1 MKKLNIMAL
10 ICLFSLFVNRVYGQV
25 VEVSGH
31 VYERLAERSEPIP
44 GVTVMIR
51 GEKGEKGNGALTKMD
66 GSFRLKAD
74 RNATLI
80 FSYMGF
86 RTVEM
91 KVAKAKKNM
100 DVFMEE
106 SVNTMDETVVVAY
119 QSQSR
124 ADVGASVTVVNTKD
138 LPPAPVS
145 NVMELLQG
153 RVAGLNVQQNN
164 GAPGSI
170 GTYTIRG
177 ISDISV
183 QGVGDGED
191 EQYILG
197 SSAPLF
203 VIDGIPQEDVGDYDA
218 NGLLSGSGVSPL
230 SSLPFEDIE
239 DITVLKD
246 AAATAQYGS
255 RGAYGVILIRT
266 KRGNSAKPQIDF
278 SMDMKVN
285 IPPRLRDVLVGR
297 AERMSRIDQIL
308 QNDTSRWNGYYD
320 VNGNQALTD
329 SLNPY
334 YNNNTDWQ
342 GNYYRRTVNQTYN
355 LSVKGG
361 STKFNYKINGNYYS
375 EEGIITNTDF
385 NRYGIRT
392 NMGYAPTEK
401 FNLYVGVNATLG
413 ITGSGSGNALQQTGV
428 ASGASASSLLPPPSI
443 YSASNAAL
451 GALMVEQNTTSVSYD
466 ANINMNYQLPWNIR
480 WNVTAGYTYNNTENE
495 KFTPGMLN
503 SNQAQLYGL
512 SKYSDRL
519 YGRTSLSYSGSTG
532 ILKYGLTVTGE
543 ISSNR
548 SNGNEIKQ
556 TGLVNDYLWGPLGY
570 ASSWAEAVTS
580 EEDNTVSF
588 NIAPTIGF
596 KNLTG
601 GKDKYVITP
610 TIRPEANSA
619 YGRGVKWVVN
629 PGVSV
634 RWNFD
639 EEKFF
644 KKLNWNWVDYSAIR
658 ASWGRV
664 VKYKA
669 TKYDVWGNYLLGS
682 DTYNGNTV
690 IPIDFGNMPNNNIDP
705 ITTTQWNVGLD
716 FGLWNNRLSFQ
727 GDWYYK
733 QVDNQLS
740 SIELADHNGFD
751 KVPTTEVSLVNYGME
766 LALVVRPFR
775 PKSNW
780 SMDIMT
786 NFTINRDVMTKLPDE
801 ARMIINSKAEVVNK
815 LGSNAMSNFL
825 YVYKGVYATDADVPV
840 DPATGLRLRV
850 GGEGV
855 SSDNPNAYFKAGDP
869 IWADLNGD
877 YVIDEKDKA
886 IVGNSQPR
894 VIGGLSVNLRYKN
907 LALFTSCSFTLRR
920 DIVNQVLANNFAS
933 LNDPNIKGGDGM
945 YKNAALTPIS
955 AYDFWTPTNTHADYP
970 NPYDYQHSSVI
981 KPFRADQTLFL
992 EDGSYFK
999 INAITLSYTLPK
1011 KWTNFIRIRHAS
1023 IRMSLNN
1030 LYTFTKYSG
1039 INPENVSSIG
1049 WDQSGGYPN
1058 ARTFSMG
1065 LTIGL

>member
-1 MKKLNIMAL
+1 M
-10 ICLFSLFVNRVYGQV
+10 
-25 VEVSGH
+25 
-31 VYERLAERSEPIP
+31 
-44 GVTVMIR
+44 
-51 GEKGEKGNGALTKMD
+51 
-66 GSFRLKAD
+66 
-74 RNATLI
+74 
-80 FSYMGF
+80 
-86 RTVEM
+86 
-91 KVAKAKKNM
+91 
-100 DVFMEE
+100 
-106 SVNTMDETVVVAY
+106 
-119 QSQSR
+119 
-124 ADVGASVTVVNTKD
+124 
-138 LPPAPVS
+138 
-145 NVMELLQG
+145 
-153 RVAGLNVQQNN
+153 
-164 GAPGSI
+164 
-170 GTYTIRG
+170 
-177 ISDISV
+177 
-183 QGVGDGED
+183 
-191 EQYILG
+191 
-197 SSAPLF
+197 
-203 VIDGIPQEDVGDYDA
+203 
-218 NGLLSGSGVSPL
+218 
-230 SSLPFEDIE
+230 
-239 DITVLKD
+239 
-246 AAATAQYGS
+246 
-255 RGAYGVILIRT
+255 
-266 KRGNSAKPQIDF
+266 
-278 SMDMKVN
+278 
-285 IPPRLRDVLVGR
+285 
-297 AERMSRIDQIL
+297 
-308 QNDTSRWNGYYD
+308 
-320 VNGNQALTD
+320 
-329 SLNPY
+329 
-334 YNNNTDWQ
+334 
-342 GNYYRRTVNQTYN
+342 
-355 LSVKGG
+355 
-361 STKFNYKINGNYYS
+361 
-375 EEGIITNTDF
+375 
-385 NRYGIRT
+385 
-392 NMGYAPTEK
+392 
-401 FNLYVGVNATLG
+401 
-413 ITGSGSGNALQQTGV
+413 
-428 ASGASASSLLPPPSI
+428 
-443 YSASNAAL
+443 
-451 GALMVEQNTTSVSYD
+451 
-466 ANINMNYQLPWNIR
+466 PWNIR
-480 WNVTAGYTYNNTENE
+480 WNVTAGYIYNNTENE

-548 SNGNEIKQ
+548 SNGNEIRQ

-596 KNLTG
+596 KNPTG

-690 IPIDFGNMPNNNIDP
+690 IPIDFKNMPNNNIDP

-751 KVPTTEVSLVNYGME
+751 MVPTTEVSLVNYGME

-801 ARMIINSKAEVVNK
+801 ARMIINSNAEVVNK

-825 YVYKGVYATDADVPV
+825 YVYKGVYATDEDVPV

-855 SSDNPNAYFKAGDP
+855 SADNPNAYFKAGDP

-933 LNDPNIKGGDGM
+933 LNDPNIEGRDGM

-1011 KWTNFIRIRHAS
+1011 KWTDFIRIRHAS

>member
-1 MKKLNIMAL
+1 MSSCSMTGN
-10 ICLFSLFVNRVYGQV
+10 CLFSNFISN
-25 VEVSGH
+25 
-31 VYERLAERSEPIP
+31 
-44 GVTVMIR
+44 
-51 GEKGEKGNGALTKMD
+51 
-66 GSFRLKAD
+66 
-74 RNATLI
+74 
-80 FSYMGF
+80 
-86 RTVEM
+86 
-91 KVAKAKKNM
+91 
-100 DVFMEE
+100 
-106 SVNTMDETVVVAY
+106 
-119 QSQSR
+119 SR
-124 ADVGASVTVVNTKD
+124 
-138 LPPAPVS
+138 
-145 NVMELLQG
+145 
-153 RVAGLNVQQNN
+153 
-164 GAPGSI
+164 
-170 GTYTIRG
+170 
-177 ISDISV
+177 
-183 QGVGDGED
+183 
-191 EQYILG
+191 
-197 SSAPLF
+197 
-203 VIDGIPQEDVGDYDA
+203 
-218 NGLLSGSGVSPL
+218 
-230 SSLPFEDIE
+230 
-239 DITVLKD
+239 
-246 AAATAQYGS
+246 
-255 RGAYGVILIRT
+255 
-266 KRGNSAKPQIDF
+266 
-278 SMDMKVN
+278 
-285 IPPRLRDVLVGR
+285 
-297 AERMSRIDQIL
+297 
-308 QNDTSRWNGYYD
+308 
-320 VNGNQALTD
+320 
-329 SLNPY
+329 
-334 YNNNTDWQ
+334 
-342 GNYYRRTVNQTYN
+342 
-355 LSVKGG
+355 
-361 STKFNYKINGNYYS
+361 
-375 EEGIITNTDF
+375 
-385 NRYGIRT
+385 
-392 NMGYAPTEK
+392 
-401 FNLYVGVNATLG
+401 
-413 ITGSGSGNALQQTGV
+413 
-428 ASGASASSLLPPPSI
+428 
-443 YSASNAAL
+443 
-451 GALMVEQNTTSVSYD
+451 
-466 ANINMNYQLPWNIR
+466 
-480 WNVTAGYTYNNTENE
+480 YNNTENE

-690 IPIDFGNMPNNNIDP
+690 IPIDFENMPNNNIDP

>member
-31 VYERLAERSEPIP
+31 VYERLAESSEPIP
-44 GVTVMIR
+44 GVTVMVR

-106 SVNTMDETVVVAY
+106 SVNAMDETVVVAY

-177 ISDISV
+177 ISDISI
-183 QGVGDGED
+183 QGVGEGDD
-191 EQYILG
+191 QQYILG

-203 VIDGIPQEDVGDYDA
+203 VIDGIPQEDVGDFDA

-285 IPPRLRDVLVGR
+285 IREVLVGR

-480 WNVTAGYTYNNTENE
+480 WNVTAGYIYNNTENE

-548 SNGNEIKQ
+548 SNGNEIRQ

-596 KNLTG
+596 KNPTG

-644 KKLNWNWVDYSAIR
+644 KKLNWNWLDYSAIR

-690 IPIDFGNMPNNNIDP
+690 IPIDFKNMPNNNIDP

-751 KVPTTEVSLVNYGME
+751 MVPTTEVSLVNYGME

-801 ARMIINSKAEVVNK
+801 ARMIINSNAEVVNK

-825 YVYKGVYATDADVPV
+825 YVYKGVYATDEDVPV

-855 SSDNPNAYFKAGDP
+855 SADNPNAYFKAGDP

-933 LNDPNIKGGDGM
+933 LNDPNIEGKDGM

-1011 KWTNFIRIRHAS
+1011 KWTDFIRIRHAS

>member
-1 MKKLNIMAL
+1 
-10 ICLFSLFVNRVYGQV
+10 
-25 VEVSGH
+25 
-31 VYERLAERSEPIP
+31 
-44 GVTVMIR
+44 
-51 GEKGEKGNGALTKMD
+51 
-66 GSFRLKAD
+66 
-74 RNATLI
+74 
-80 FSYMGF
+80 
-86 RTVEM
+86 
-91 KVAKAKKNM
+91 
-100 DVFMEE
+100 
-106 SVNTMDETVVVAY
+106 
-119 QSQSR
+119 
-124 ADVGASVTVVNTKD
+124 
-138 LPPAPVS
+138 
-145 NVMELLQG
+145 
-153 RVAGLNVQQNN
+153 
-164 GAPGSI
+164 
-170 GTYTIRG
+170 
-177 ISDISV
+177 
-183 QGVGDGED
+183 
-191 EQYILG
+191 
-197 SSAPLF
+197 
-203 VIDGIPQEDVGDYDA
+203 
-218 NGLLSGSGVSPL
+218 
-230 SSLPFEDIE
+230 
-239 DITVLKD
+239 
-246 AAATAQYGS
+246 
-255 RGAYGVILIRT
+255 
-266 KRGNSAKPQIDF
+266 
-278 SMDMKVN
+278 
-285 IPPRLRDVLVGR
+285 
-297 AERMSRIDQIL
+297 
-308 QNDTSRWNGYYD
+308 
-320 VNGNQALTD
+320 
-329 SLNPY
+329 
-334 YNNNTDWQ
+334 
-342 GNYYRRTVNQTYN
+342 
-355 LSVKGG
+355 
-361 STKFNYKINGNYYS
+361 
-375 EEGIITNTDF
+375 
-385 NRYGIRT
+385 
-392 NMGYAPTEK
+392 
-401 FNLYVGVNATLG
+401 
-413 ITGSGSGNALQQTGV
+413 
-428 ASGASASSLLPPPSI
+428 
-443 YSASNAAL
+443 
-451 GALMVEQNTTSVSYD
+451 MVEQNTTSVSYD

-480 WNVTAGYTYNNTENE
+480 WNVTAGYIYNNTENE

-548 SNGNEIKQ
+548 SNGNEIRQ

-596 KNLTG
+596 KNPTG

-629 PGVSV
+629 PGVSA

-690 IPIDFGNMPNNNIDP
+690 IPIDFKNMPNNNIDP

-751 KVPTTEVSLVNYGME
+751 MVPTTEVSLVNYGME

-801 ARMIINSKAEVVNK
+801 ARMIINSNAEVVNK

-825 YVYKGVYATDADVPV
+825 YVYKGVYATDEDVPV

-855 SSDNPNAYFKAGDP
+855 SADNPNAYFKAGDP

-933 LNDPNIKGGDGM
+933 LNDPNIEGKDGM

-1011 KWTNFIRIRHAS
+1011 KWTDFIRIRHAS

>member
-51 GEKGEKGNGALTKMD
+51 GKKGEKGNGALTKMD

-164 GAPGSI
+164 

-495 KFTPGMLN
+495 KFTPDMLN

-690 IPIDFGNMPNNNIDP
+690 IPIDFENMPNNNIDP

-855 SSDNPNAYFKAGDP
+855 SADNPNAYFKAGDP

>member
-1 MKKLNIMAL
+1 
-10 ICLFSLFVNRVYGQV
+10 
-25 VEVSGH
+25 
-31 VYERLAERSEPIP
+31 
-44 GVTVMIR
+44 
-51 GEKGEKGNGALTKMD
+51 
-66 GSFRLKAD
+66 
-74 RNATLI
+74 
-80 FSYMGF
+80 
-86 RTVEM
+86 
-91 KVAKAKKNM
+91 
-100 DVFMEE
+100 
-106 SVNTMDETVVVAY
+106 
-119 QSQSR
+119 
-124 ADVGASVTVVNTKD
+124 
-138 LPPAPVS
+138 
-145 NVMELLQG
+145 
-153 RVAGLNVQQNN
+153 
-164 GAPGSI
+164 
-170 GTYTIRG
+170 
-177 ISDISV
+177 
-183 QGVGDGED
+183 
-191 EQYILG
+191 
-197 SSAPLF
+197 
-203 VIDGIPQEDVGDYDA
+203 
-218 NGLLSGSGVSPL
+218 
-230 SSLPFEDIE
+230 
-239 DITVLKD
+239 
-246 AAATAQYGS
+246 
-255 RGAYGVILIRT
+255 
-266 KRGNSAKPQIDF
+266 
-278 SMDMKVN
+278 
-285 IPPRLRDVLVGR
+285 
-297 AERMSRIDQIL
+297 
-308 QNDTSRWNGYYD
+308 
-320 VNGNQALTD
+320 
-329 SLNPY
+329 
-334 YNNNTDWQ
+334 
-342 GNYYRRTVNQTYN
+342 
-355 LSVKGG
+355 
-361 STKFNYKINGNYYS
+361 
-375 EEGIITNTDF
+375 
-385 NRYGIRT
+385 
-392 NMGYAPTEK
+392 
-401 FNLYVGVNATLG
+401 
-413 ITGSGSGNALQQTGV
+413 
-428 ASGASASSLLPPPSI
+428 
-443 YSASNAAL
+443 
-451 GALMVEQNTTSVSYD
+451 
-466 ANINMNYQLPWNIR
+466 
-480 WNVTAGYTYNNTENE
+480 
-495 KFTPGMLN
+495 MLN

-690 IPIDFGNMPNNNIDP
+690 IPIDFENMPNNNIDP

>member
-1 MKKLNIMAL
+1 
-10 ICLFSLFVNRVYGQV
+10 
-25 VEVSGH
+25 
-31 VYERLAERSEPIP
+31 
-44 GVTVMIR
+44 
-51 GEKGEKGNGALTKMD
+51 
-66 GSFRLKAD
+66 
-74 RNATLI
+74 
-80 FSYMGF
+80 
-86 RTVEM
+86 
-91 KVAKAKKNM
+91 
-100 DVFMEE
+100 
-106 SVNTMDETVVVAY
+106 
-119 QSQSR
+119 
-124 ADVGASVTVVNTKD
+124 
-138 LPPAPVS
+138 
-145 NVMELLQG
+145 MELLQG

-177 ISDISV
+177 ISDISI
-183 QGVGDGED
+183 QGVGEGDD
-191 EQYILG
+191 QQYILG

-203 VIDGIPQEDVGDYDA
+203 VIDGIPQEDVGDFDA

-480 WNVTAGYTYNNTENE
+480 WNVTAGYIYNNTENE

-548 SNGNEIKQ
+548 SNGNEIRQ

-596 KNLTG
+596 KNPTG

-619 YGRGVKWVVN
+619 YGRGVN
-629 PGVSV
+629 GSSIPGVSA

-669 TKYDVWGNYLLGS
+669 TKYDVWG
-682 DTYNGNTV
+682 
-690 IPIDFGNMPNNNIDP
+690 
-705 ITTTQWNVGLD
+705 TT
-716 FGLWNNRLSFQ
+716 
-727 GDWYYK
+727 
-733 QVDNQLS
+733 
-740 SIELADHNGFD
+740 
-751 KVPTTEVSLVNYGME
+751 
-766 LALVVRPFR
+766 
-775 PKSNW
+775 
-780 SMDIMT
+780 
-786 NFTINRDVMTKLPDE
+786 
-801 ARMIINSKAEVVNK
+801 
-815 LGSNAMSNFL
+815 
-825 YVYKGVYATDADVPV
+825 
-840 DPATGLRLRV
+840 
-850 GGEGV
+850 
-855 SSDNPNAYFKAGDP
+855 
-869 IWADLNGD
+869 
-877 YVIDEKDKA
+877 
-886 IVGNSQPR
+886 
-894 VIGGLSVNLRYKN
+894 
-907 LALFTSCSFTLRR
+907 C
-920 DIVNQVLANNFAS
+920 
-933 LNDPNIKGGDGM
+933 
-945 YKNAALTPIS
+945 
-955 AYDFWTPTNTHADYP
+955 
-970 NPYDYQHSSVI
+970 
-981 KPFRADQTLFL
+981 
-992 EDGSYFK
+992 
-999 INAITLSYTLPK
+999 
-1011 KWTNFIRIRHAS
+1011 
-1023 IRMSLNN
+1023 
-1030 LYTFTKYSG
+1030 
-1039 INPENVSSIG
+1039 
-1049 WDQSGGYPN
+1049 
-1058 ARTFSMG
+1058 
-1065 LTIGL
+1065 

>member
-51 GEKGEKGNGALTKMD
+51 GEKDEKGNGALTKMD

-285 IPPRLRDVLVGR
+285 TPPRLRDVLVGR

-428 ASGASASSLLPPPSI
+428 ASGASASSLLSLLSAATSI
-443 YSASNAAL
+443 
-451 GALMVEQNTTSVSYD
+451 
-466 ANINMNYQLPWNIR
+466 
-480 WNVTAGYTYNNTENE
+480 
-495 KFTPGMLN
+495 
-503 SNQAQLYGL
+503 
-512 SKYSDRL
+512 
-519 YGRTSLSYSGSTG
+519 
-532 ILKYGLTVTGE
+532 
-543 ISSNR
+543 
-548 SNGNEIKQ
+548 
-556 TGLVNDYLWGPLGY
+556 
-570 ASSWAEAVTS
+570 
-580 EEDNTVSF
+580 
-588 NIAPTIGF
+588 
-596 KNLTG
+596 
-601 GKDKYVITP
+601 
-610 TIRPEANSA
+610 
-619 YGRGVKWVVN
+619 
-629 PGVSV
+629 
-634 RWNFD
+634 
-639 EEKFF
+639 
-644 KKLNWNWVDYSAIR
+644 
-658 ASWGRV
+658 
-664 VKYKA
+664 
-669 TKYDVWGNYLLGS
+669 LGS
-682 DTYNGNTV
+682 
-690 IPIDFGNMPNNNIDP
+690 IP
-705 ITTTQWNVGLD
+705 
-716 FGLWNNRLSFQ
+716 
-727 GDWYYK
+727 
-733 QVDNQLS
+733 
-740 SIELADHNGFD
+740 
-751 KVPTTEVSLVNYGME
+751 
-766 LALVVRPFR
+766 
-775 PKSNW
+775 
-780 SMDIMT
+780 
-786 NFTINRDVMTKLPDE
+786 
-801 ARMIINSKAEVVNK
+801 
-815 LGSNAMSNFL
+815 
-825 YVYKGVYATDADVPV
+825 
-840 DPATGLRLRV
+840 
-850 GGEGV
+850 
-855 SSDNPNAYFKAGDP
+855 
-869 IWADLNGD
+869 
-877 YVIDEKDKA
+877 
-886 IVGNSQPR
+886 
-894 VIGGLSVNLRYKN
+894 
-907 LALFTSCSFTLRR
+907 
-920 DIVNQVLANNFAS
+920 
-933 LNDPNIKGGDGM
+933 
-945 YKNAALTPIS
+945 
-955 AYDFWTPTNTHADYP
+955 
-970 NPYDYQHSSVI
+970 
-981 KPFRADQTLFL
+981 
-992 EDGSYFK
+992 
-999 INAITLSYTLPK
+999 
-1011 KWTNFIRIRHAS
+1011 
-1023 IRMSLNN
+1023 
-1030 LYTFTKYSG
+1030 
-1039 INPENVSSIG
+1039 
-1049 WDQSGGYPN
+1049 
-1058 ARTFSMG
+1058 
-1065 LTIGL
+1065 

>member
-1 MKKLNIMAL
+1 M
-10 ICLFSLFVNRVYGQV
+10 
-25 VEVSGH
+25 
-31 VYERLAERSEPIP
+31 
-44 GVTVMIR
+44 
-51 GEKGEKGNGALTKMD
+51 
-66 GSFRLKAD
+66 
-74 RNATLI
+74 
-80 FSYMGF
+80 
-86 RTVEM
+86 
-91 KVAKAKKNM
+91 
-100 DVFMEE
+100 
-106 SVNTMDETVVVAY
+106 
-119 QSQSR
+119 
-124 ADVGASVTVVNTKD
+124 
-138 LPPAPVS
+138 
-145 NVMELLQG
+145 
-153 RVAGLNVQQNN
+153 
-164 GAPGSI
+164 
-170 GTYTIRG
+170 
-177 ISDISV
+177 
-183 QGVGDGED
+183 
-191 EQYILG
+191 
-197 SSAPLF
+197 
-203 VIDGIPQEDVGDYDA
+203 
-218 NGLLSGSGVSPL
+218 
-230 SSLPFEDIE
+230 
-239 DITVLKD
+239 
-246 AAATAQYGS
+246 
-255 RGAYGVILIRT
+255 
-266 KRGNSAKPQIDF
+266 
-278 SMDMKVN
+278 
-285 IPPRLRDVLVGR
+285 
-297 AERMSRIDQIL
+297 
-308 QNDTSRWNGYYD
+308 
-320 VNGNQALTD
+320 
-329 SLNPY
+329 
-334 YNNNTDWQ
+334 
-342 GNYYRRTVNQTYN
+342 
-355 LSVKGG
+355 
-361 STKFNYKINGNYYS
+361 
-375 EEGIITNTDF
+375 
-385 NRYGIRT
+385 
-392 NMGYAPTEK
+392 
-401 FNLYVGVNATLG
+401 
-413 ITGSGSGNALQQTGV
+413 
-428 ASGASASSLLPPPSI
+428 
-443 YSASNAAL
+443 
-451 GALMVEQNTTSVSYD
+451 
-466 ANINMNYQLPWNIR
+466 
-480 WNVTAGYTYNNTENE
+480 
-495 KFTPGMLN
+495 
-503 SNQAQLYGL
+503 
-512 SKYSDRL
+512 
-519 YGRTSLSYSGSTG
+519 
-532 ILKYGLTVTGE
+532 
-543 ISSNR
+543 
-548 SNGNEIKQ
+548 
-556 TGLVNDYLWGPLGY
+556 
-570 ASSWAEAVTS
+570 
-580 EEDNTVSF
+580 
-588 NIAPTIGF
+588 
-596 KNLTG
+596 
-601 GKDKYVITP
+601 
-610 TIRPEANSA
+610 
-619 YGRGVKWVVN
+619 
-629 PGVSV
+629 
-634 RWNFD
+634 
-639 EEKFF
+639 
-644 KKLNWNWVDYSAIR
+644 
-658 ASWGRV
+658 
-664 VKYKA
+664 
-669 TKYDVWGNYLLGS
+669 
-682 DTYNGNTV
+682 
-690 IPIDFGNMPNNNIDP
+690 IPIDFENMPNNNIDP

>member
-1 MKKLNIMAL
+1 
-10 ICLFSLFVNRVYGQV
+10 
-25 VEVSGH
+25 
-31 VYERLAERSEPIP
+31 
-44 GVTVMIR
+44 
-51 GEKGEKGNGALTKMD
+51 
-66 GSFRLKAD
+66 
-74 RNATLI
+74 
-80 FSYMGF
+80 
-86 RTVEM
+86 
-91 KVAKAKKNM
+91 
-100 DVFMEE
+100 
-106 SVNTMDETVVVAY
+106 
-119 QSQSR
+119 
-124 ADVGASVTVVNTKD
+124 
-138 LPPAPVS
+138 
-145 NVMELLQG
+145 
-153 RVAGLNVQQNN
+153 
-164 GAPGSI
+164 
-170 GTYTIRG
+170 
-177 ISDISV
+177 
-183 QGVGDGED
+183 
-191 EQYILG
+191 
-197 SSAPLF
+197 
-203 VIDGIPQEDVGDYDA
+203 
-218 NGLLSGSGVSPL
+218 
-230 SSLPFEDIE
+230 
-239 DITVLKD
+239 
-246 AAATAQYGS
+246 
-255 RGAYGVILIRT
+255 
-266 KRGNSAKPQIDF
+266 
-278 SMDMKVN
+278 
-285 IPPRLRDVLVGR
+285 
-297 AERMSRIDQIL
+297 
-308 QNDTSRWNGYYD
+308 
-320 VNGNQALTD
+320 
-329 SLNPY
+329 
-334 YNNNTDWQ
+334 
-342 GNYYRRTVNQTYN
+342 
-355 LSVKGG
+355 
-361 STKFNYKINGNYYS
+361 
-375 EEGIITNTDF
+375 
-385 NRYGIRT
+385 
-392 NMGYAPTEK
+392 
-401 FNLYVGVNATLG
+401 
-413 ITGSGSGNALQQTGV
+413 
-428 ASGASASSLLPPPSI
+428 
-443 YSASNAAL
+443 
-451 GALMVEQNTTSVSYD
+451 MVEQNTTSVSYD

-690 IPIDFGNMPNNNIDP
+690 IPIDFENMPNNNIDP

-855 SSDNPNAYFKAGDP
+855 SADNPNAYFKAGDP

>member
-1 MKKLNIMAL
+1 
-10 ICLFSLFVNRVYGQV
+10 
-25 VEVSGH
+25 
-31 VYERLAERSEPIP
+31 
-44 GVTVMIR
+44 
-51 GEKGEKGNGALTKMD
+51 
-66 GSFRLKAD
+66 
-74 RNATLI
+74 
-80 FSYMGF
+80 
-86 RTVEM
+86 
-91 KVAKAKKNM
+91 
-100 DVFMEE
+100 
-106 SVNTMDETVVVAY
+106 
-119 QSQSR
+119 
-124 ADVGASVTVVNTKD
+124 
-138 LPPAPVS
+138 
-145 NVMELLQG
+145 
-153 RVAGLNVQQNN
+153 
-164 GAPGSI
+164 
-170 GTYTIRG
+170 
-177 ISDISV
+177 
-183 QGVGDGED
+183 
-191 EQYILG
+191 
-197 SSAPLF
+197 
-203 VIDGIPQEDVGDYDA
+203 
-218 NGLLSGSGVSPL
+218 
-230 SSLPFEDIE
+230 
-239 DITVLKD
+239 
-246 AAATAQYGS
+246 
-255 RGAYGVILIRT
+255 
-266 KRGNSAKPQIDF
+266 
-278 SMDMKVN
+278 
-285 IPPRLRDVLVGR
+285 
-297 AERMSRIDQIL
+297 
-308 QNDTSRWNGYYD
+308 
-320 VNGNQALTD
+320 
-329 SLNPY
+329 
-334 YNNNTDWQ
+334 
-342 GNYYRRTVNQTYN
+342 
-355 LSVKGG
+355 
-361 STKFNYKINGNYYS
+361 
-375 EEGIITNTDF
+375 
-385 NRYGIRT
+385 
-392 NMGYAPTEK
+392 
-401 FNLYVGVNATLG
+401 
-413 ITGSGSGNALQQTGV
+413 
-428 ASGASASSLLPPPSI
+428 
-443 YSASNAAL
+443 
-451 GALMVEQNTTSVSYD
+451 
-466 ANINMNYQLPWNIR
+466 
-480 WNVTAGYTYNNTENE
+480 
-495 KFTPGMLN
+495 MLN

-690 IPIDFGNMPNNNIDP
+690 IPIDFENMPNNNIAP

>member
-1 MKKLNIMAL
+1 
-10 ICLFSLFVNRVYGQV
+10 
-25 VEVSGH
+25 
-31 VYERLAERSEPIP
+31 
-44 GVTVMIR
+44 
-51 GEKGEKGNGALTKMD
+51 
-66 GSFRLKAD
+66 
-74 RNATLI
+74 
-80 FSYMGF
+80 
-86 RTVEM
+86 
-91 KVAKAKKNM
+91 
-100 DVFMEE
+100 
-106 SVNTMDETVVVAY
+106 
-119 QSQSR
+119 
-124 ADVGASVTVVNTKD
+124 
-138 LPPAPVS
+138 
-145 NVMELLQG
+145 
-153 RVAGLNVQQNN
+153 
-164 GAPGSI
+164 
-170 GTYTIRG
+170 
-177 ISDISV
+177 
-183 QGVGDGED
+183 
-191 EQYILG
+191 
-197 SSAPLF
+197 
-203 VIDGIPQEDVGDYDA
+203 
-218 NGLLSGSGVSPL
+218 
-230 SSLPFEDIE
+230 
-239 DITVLKD
+239 
-246 AAATAQYGS
+246 
-255 RGAYGVILIRT
+255 
-266 KRGNSAKPQIDF
+266 
-278 SMDMKVN
+278 
-285 IPPRLRDVLVGR
+285 
-297 AERMSRIDQIL
+297 
-308 QNDTSRWNGYYD
+308 
-320 VNGNQALTD
+320 
-329 SLNPY
+329 
-334 YNNNTDWQ
+334 
-342 GNYYRRTVNQTYN
+342 
-355 LSVKGG
+355 
-361 STKFNYKINGNYYS
+361 
-375 EEGIITNTDF
+375 
-385 NRYGIRT
+385 
-392 NMGYAPTEK
+392 
-401 FNLYVGVNATLG
+401 
-413 ITGSGSGNALQQTGV
+413 
-428 ASGASASSLLPPPSI
+428 
-443 YSASNAAL
+443 
-451 GALMVEQNTTSVSYD
+451 
-466 ANINMNYQLPWNIR
+466 
-480 WNVTAGYTYNNTENE
+480 
-495 KFTPGMLN
+495 MLN

-690 IPIDFGNMPNNNIDP
+690 IPIDFENMPNNNIDP

-1058 ARTFSMG
+1058 ARTFAMG

>member
-1 MKKLNIMAL
+1 MWGRGYKGFFGVMNEEDIKVYFREDLENTSKDNNTLTFRFMTKDYEPISPQKFSRTDWTNLVHGFDMEMTDDYVRYKVAYPIPLYELPTRYTNKDGDKAHVVFSYDRLMRGTYRVRASMAFDFAIYKEGHWEIIFVFSEGNPEFRDNINLIMKLKMKKLNIMAL

-320 VNGNQALTD
+320 ERESG
-329 SLNPY
+329 
-334 YNNNTDWQ
+334 
-342 GNYYRRTVNQTYN
+342 
-355 LSVKGG
+355 
-361 STKFNYKINGNYYS
+361 
-375 EEGIITNTDF
+375 F
-385 NRYGIRT
+385 NR
-392 NMGYAPTEK
+392 
-401 FNLYVGVNATLG
+401 
-413 ITGSGSGNALQQTGV
+413 
-428 ASGASASSLLPPPSI
+428 
-443 YSASNAAL
+443 
-451 GALMVEQNTTSVSYD
+451 
-466 ANINMNYQLPWNIR
+466 
-480 WNVTAGYTYNNTENE
+480 
-495 KFTPGMLN
+495 
-503 SNQAQLYGL
+503 
-512 SKYSDRL
+512 
-519 YGRTSLSYSGSTG
+519 
-532 ILKYGLTVTGE
+532 
-543 ISSNR
+543 
-548 SNGNEIKQ
+548 
-556 TGLVNDYLWGPLGY
+556 
-570 ASSWAEAVTS
+570 
-580 EEDNTVSF
+580 
-588 NIAPTIGF
+588 
-596 KNLTG
+596 
-601 GKDKYVITP
+601 
-610 TIRPEANSA
+610 
-619 YGRGVKWVVN
+619 
-629 PGVSV
+629 
-634 RWNFD
+634 
-639 EEKFF
+639 
-644 KKLNWNWVDYSAIR
+644 
-658 ASWGRV
+658 
-664 VKYKA
+664 
-669 TKYDVWGNYLLGS
+669 
-682 DTYNGNTV
+682 
-690 IPIDFGNMPNNNIDP
+690 
-705 ITTTQWNVGLD
+705 
-716 FGLWNNRLSFQ
+716 
-727 GDWYYK
+727 
-733 QVDNQLS
+733 
-740 SIELADHNGFD
+740 
-751 KVPTTEVSLVNYGME
+751 
-766 LALVVRPFR
+766 
-775 PKSNW
+775 
-780 SMDIMT
+780 
-786 NFTINRDVMTKLPDE
+786 
-801 ARMIINSKAEVVNK
+801 
-815 LGSNAMSNFL
+815 
-825 YVYKGVYATDADVPV
+825 
-840 DPATGLRLRV
+840 
-850 GGEGV
+850 
-855 SSDNPNAYFKAGDP
+855 
-869 IWADLNGD
+869 
-877 YVIDEKDKA
+877 
-886 IVGNSQPR
+886 
-894 VIGGLSVNLRYKN
+894 
-907 LALFTSCSFTLRR
+907 
-920 DIVNQVLANNFAS
+920 
-933 LNDPNIKGGDGM
+933 
-945 YKNAALTPIS
+945 
-955 AYDFWTPTNTHADYP
+955 
-970 NPYDYQHSSVI
+970 
-981 KPFRADQTLFL
+981 
-992 EDGSYFK
+992 
-999 INAITLSYTLPK
+999 
-1011 KWTNFIRIRHAS
+1011 
-1023 IRMSLNN
+1023 
-1030 LYTFTKYSG
+1030 
-1039 INPENVSSIG
+1039 
-1049 WDQSGGYPN
+1049 
-1058 ARTFSMG
+1058 
-1065 LTIGL
+1065 